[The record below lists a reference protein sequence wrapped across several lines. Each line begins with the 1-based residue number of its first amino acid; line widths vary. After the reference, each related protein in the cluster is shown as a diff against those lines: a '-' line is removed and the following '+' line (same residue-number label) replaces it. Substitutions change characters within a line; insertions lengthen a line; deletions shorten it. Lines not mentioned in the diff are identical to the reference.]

1 MRELRKTK
9 RRQNRIINIFNNA
22 KDELLNNASSKRFIF
37 ISAIKVE
44 SKIIIKIR
52 DNAGGINDA
61 IISKIFDP
69 YFTTKDESKGTG
81 IGLYMSEL
89 IISKHMN
96 GTISVNNEEFIYNG
110 EKYLGAEFTI
120 ILNIES

>member
-1 MRELRKTK
+1 MQVL
-9 RRQNRIINIFNNA
+9 INIFNNA

-37 ISAIKVE
+37 ISAIKEE

-96 GTISVNNEEFIYNG
+96 GTISVNNEEFTYKG